1 MQIIKNEDE
10 NYNENEY
17 IDNYLKNKNM
27 DIEGDIVNVDGWKF
41 TIDREVLKIQENLL
55 EEIDTSIPYEGLGYK
70 FIYDGS
76 LNEAGNTGANMCNNI
91 TGGWTEKRT
100 TYTYNG
106 DNSYYNGW
114 LYTNNEIDLSAYSK
128 LYAIRNVVGETD
140 FSYIYGS
147 KTQYT
152 LQGGNG
158 PNIVFYGKNN
168 EGRNIPE
175 NWKGYIG
182 IHSLH
187 SKSNTYYYDYTKNY
201 VRNYTNAS
209 RYIDVYEII
218 AVKEDNWKNWIKI
231 ARLDNNEKNYNT
243 LEEVINNKEILNKLF
258 NNNEAN
264 EYLLKCSGTLMVELL
279 KKDIAFNEIPDTL
292 KEKMKNNE
300 NWSKFATIYKR
311 AL

>member
-114 LYTNNEIDLSAYSK
+114 LYTNNEIDLSEYSK

-279 KKDIAFNEIPDTL
+279 KKDIAFNEIQDTL

-311 AL
+311 TL

>member
-1 MQIIKNEDE
+1 MQIIKNADE

>member
-1 MQIIKNEDE
+1 
-10 NYNENEY
+10 
-17 IDNYLKNKNM
+17 M
-27 DIEGDIVNVDGWKF
+27 DVEGDIVNVDGWKF

-55 EEIDTSIPYEGLGYK
+55 EEIDTSIPYKGLGYK

-91 TGGWTEKRT
+91 TGGWTEQRT
-100 TYTYNG
+100 SYIWN
-106 DNSYYNGW
+106 NSNNYYYGW
-114 LYTNNEIDLSAYSK
+114 LYTNNIIDLSEYAK
-128 LYAIRNVVGETD
+128 LYANVNIVGTD
-140 FSYIYGS
+140 YFSYIYGS
-147 KTQYT
+147 RIQSLPDNSTENMEQDIFC
-152 LQGGNG
+152 NG
-158 PNIVFYGKNN
+158 QNSVD
-168 EGRNIPE
+168 IPK

-187 SKSNTYYYDYTKNY
+187 AKSNTYYYDYTKNY
-201 VRNYTNAS
+201 VRNYTNES

-231 ARLDNNEKNYNT
+231 ARLDNNEENYCT

-279 KKDIAFNEIPDTL
+279 KKDIAFNEMPDTL

>member
-114 LYTNNEIDLSAYSK
+114 LYTNNEIDLSEYSK

-311 AL
+311 VL

>member
-1 MQIIKNEDE
+1 MQIIKNADE

-17 IDNYLKNKNM
+17 RDNYLKNKNM

>member
-114 LYTNNEIDLSAYSK
+114 LYTNNEIDLSEYSK

-300 NWSKFATIYKR
+300 KWSKFATIYKR
-311 AL
+311 TL

>member
-1 MQIIKNEDE
+1 MQIIKNADE

-114 LYTNNEIDLSAYSK
+114 LYTNNEIDLSEYSK

-311 AL
+311 TL

>member
-1 MQIIKNEDE
+1 MQIIKNADE

-114 LYTNNEIDLSAYSK
+114 LYTNNEIDLSEYSK

-243 LEEVINNKEILNKLF
+243 LEEVIKNKEILNKLF

-311 AL
+311 TL

>member
-114 LYTNNEIDLSAYSK
+114 LYTNNEIDLSEYSK

-231 ARLDNNEKNYNT
+231 ARLDDNEKNYNT

-311 AL
+311 TL

>member
-1 MQIIKNEDE
+1 MQIIKNADE

-311 AL
+311 TL

>member
-114 LYTNNEIDLSAYSK
+114 LYTNNEIDLSEYSK

-311 AL
+311 TL